1 MKEKLTVHLI
11 DSMKIYT
18 VIPCRSGSKRIRNKN
33 LYTFNDKT
41 LLRNSLKIASNSIF
55 SDKVIVS
62 TDSYEYLNEAKDF
75 NTYDIGLRSE
85 GTSR

>member
-33 LYTFNDKT
+33 LYIFNDKT
-41 LLRNSLKIASNSIF
+41 LLRNSIKITSNSIF
-55 SDKVIVS
+55 QMVIVS
-62 TDSYEYLNEAKDF
+62 TDSYEYLNKTKDF
-75 NTYDIGLRSE
+75 NIYDVGLRS
-85 GTSR
+85 RHLR